1 MMDALSVT
9 SKGQVTIPKRIRDS
23 LNLQPGMPVEFDVNS
38 QGDVVIR
45 AVAPANTKRRAA
57 DRFEAVRGSAT
68 IKYPSTEEYMK
79 MLRDPLV

>member
-1 MMDALSVT
+1 MATNLT

-23 LNLQPGMPVEFDVNS
+23 LNLQPGMQVEFDVNS
-38 QGDVVIR
+38 QGEVVIR
-45 AVAPANTKRRAA
+45 ALAPAKAKRRVA
-57 DRFEAVRGSAT
+57 DRFEAARGSAT